1 MTTYLDIQHLTKS
14 VGDRILFADIS
25 FSVAEGRRLG
35 LIAKNG
41 TGKTTL
47 LNIIAGKDDYD
58 SGSVV
63 FHKDLRVGYLSQAPR
78 YAPELTVWTLALRRP
93 ANFRL

>member
-63 FHKDLRVGYLSQAPR
+63 FHKICVLDIFRKR
-78 YAPELTVWTLALRRP
+78 LAMHRS
-93 ANFRL
+93 